1 MIVDGAFSPLL
12 HLLLALDDL
21 VKLFLILF
29 LPLVTFLPLPFV
41 VDGAVVVVIIVVV
54 VVALFILFWSG
65 SRDPILKREVDL
77 ILVNH
82 PVCIC
87 FCFVQFAEPSE
98 FGHLGV
104 DPDLLLL
111 RLCLLYRICQC
122 QCNKANF

>member
-12 HLLLALDDL
+12 RLLLLLDDL

-54 VVALFILFWSG
+54 VVALFIIFWSG
-65 SRDPILKREVDL
+65 FRDPILKREVDL

>member
-12 HLLLALDDL
+12 HLLLLLDDL

-29 LPLVTFLPLPFV
+29 LPLVTFFPLPFV

-77 ILVNH
+77 IYVNH
-82 PVCIC
+82 CVSIC
-87 FCFVQFAEPSE
+87 LCFVQFAEPSE

-104 DPDLLLL
+104 DPDYY
-111 RLCLLYRICQC
+111 LYDFVYFTESVNARD
-122 QCNKANF
+122 KANF

>member
-12 HLLLALDDL
+12 HLLLLLDDL

-77 ILVNH
+77 IYVNH
-82 PVCIC
+82 CVSIC
-87 FCFVQFAEPSE
+87 LCFVQFAEPSE
-98 FGHLGV
+98 FGHFV
-104 DPDLLLL
+104 IYYFYDFVYFTESVNECD
-111 RLCLLYRICQC
+111 
-122 QCNKANF
+122 KANF